1 MNFDKSWYEK
11 TYEDVAKSGIDSF
24 THYSHFGIY
33 EGRFSDLSKVPNELK
48 ENGLISDQI
57 KFLKSKISDSELNS
71 MTENRL
77 HTFSRFQLPPKVQLN
92 NPLFEV
98 FVFLKDLISTQRK
111 SQILLTEVKNYEYL
125 KHLFWSKKSIFLVFR
140 EENNFL
146 REIELTFKQ
155 SSKIFKFSYPFNN
168 TDNVIFQLLN
178 LIIYNK
184 IRQKDQLREVKY
196 LNFMKKYSN
205 QVKIFQNLYKRNS
218 R

>member
-11 TYEDVAKSGIDSF
+11 TYEDVAKSGMDSF

-33 EGRFSDLSKVPNELK
+33 EGRFSDLSKVPSELK
-48 ENGLISDQI
+48 ENGIIADQI

-71 MTENRL
+71 MNEKKL
-77 HTFSRFQLPPKVQLN
+77 HTFSRFQLSPEVQLK

-98 FVFLKDLISTQRK
+98 FAFLKDLISTQRK
-111 SQILLTEVKNYEYL
+111 SQILLTEVKSFKYL
-125 KHLFWSKKSIFLVFR
+125 KYLFSNKKSILLVFR

-146 REIELTFKQ
+146 SEIELSFKQ
-155 SSKIFKFSYPFNN
+155 NSKIFKFSYPFNN
-168 TDNVIFQLLN
+168 TETIIFQFLN
-178 LIIYNK
+178 YIIYDK